1 MNILLNNRIVPRE
14 SFSVDIED
22 RGFQFGD
29 GIYEVIRIYDGVFF
43 EWEAHFERLIRSAKE
58 LMLPLPQAIDILY
71 ENLQLL
77 LKESQITDGSVYIQI
92 TRGTAPRFHAF
103 PEKTEPTLVAYVR
116 EMKRPLEQ
124 IRNGIKVITAEDIRW
139 LRVDIK
145 SLNLLG
151 NVLARQKA
159 VEQGAAE
166 AILIRDGVVTEGSS
180 SNVFAIK
187 GNLCYTHP
195 ANHLIL
201 NGITRQVVLRLIKN
215 TNLTLRETPFT
226 MEELIE
232 MDEVF
237 ITNTGQEVC
246 PVIQIDEVKIGKGSP
261 GFYTRQLQSAFESLL
276 GSVIPSSS

>member
-14 SFSVDIED
+14 SFSLDLED

-29 GIYEVIRIYDGVFF
+29 GIYEVIRIYDGILF
-43 EWEAHFERLIRSAKE
+43 EWEAHLERLVRSAKE
-58 LMLPLPQAIDILY
+58 LMIPLPIPVNTLY
-71 ENLQLL
+71 QNLQLL
-77 LKESQITDGSVYIQI
+77 VRDSEITDGSVYLQI
-92 TRGTAPRFHAF
+92 TRGSAPRFHAF
-103 PEKTEPTLVAYVR
+103 PEKTDPTLVAYVR
-116 EMKRPLEQ
+116 EMQRPLEKMKK
-124 IRNGIKVITAEDIRW
+124 GIKVITAEDIRW

-159 VEQGAAE
+159 VEKGAGE
-166 AILIRDGVVTEGSS
+166 AILIRDGMVTEGSS

-187 GNLCYTHP
+187 GNHCFTHP

-201 NGITRQVVLRLIKN
+201 NGITRQVVLRLLKD
-215 TNLTLRETPFT
+215 TDLTLKETPIT
-226 MEELIE
+226 LGELLE

-246 PVIQIDEVKIGKGSP
+246 PVIQIDEFKIGKGTP
-261 GFYTRQLQSAFESLL
+261 GIYTRQLQFAFELL
-276 GSVIPSSS
+276 IGSVIPSST